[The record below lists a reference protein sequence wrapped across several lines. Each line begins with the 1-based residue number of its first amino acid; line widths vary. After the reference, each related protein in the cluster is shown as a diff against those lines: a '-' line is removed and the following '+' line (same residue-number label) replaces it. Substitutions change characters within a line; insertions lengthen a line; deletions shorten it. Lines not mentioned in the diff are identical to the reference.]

1 MLQFLEDKWPELLI
15 AVGLAVELIAIAA
28 PWL

>member
-15 AVGLAVELIAIAA
+15 AVGILAELSAIIAH
-28 PWL
+28 WL

>member
-15 AVGLAVELIAIAA
+15 AVGLVVEFFAIVA